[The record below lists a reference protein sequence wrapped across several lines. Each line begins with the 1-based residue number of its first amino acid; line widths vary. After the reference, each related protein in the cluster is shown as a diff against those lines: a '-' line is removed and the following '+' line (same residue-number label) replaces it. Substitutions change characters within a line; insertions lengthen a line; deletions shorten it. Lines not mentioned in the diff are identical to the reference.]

1 MRIQEFEPE
10 KAWWPNR
17 EETEQS
23 WCVPVEDIVARNYN
37 LDIKNPNAIVN
48 GPGDPDE
55 LLERYMHL
63 SKEVAGLRD
72 ALKTSLMGAL
82 GGA

>member
-1 MRIQEFEPE
+1 
-10 KAWWPNR
+10 
-17 EETEQS
+17 
-23 WCVPVEDIVARNYN
+23 VARNYN
-37 LDIKNPNAIVN
+37 LDIKNPNAIVD